1 MRKNVFYFIVLAF
14 LMCASQVR
22 GEVSSKKKILA
33 VAVDSLQ
40 LMMQAG
46 DSCMQEFNTFEAL
59 KYYQKAYDLA
69 KTRSQNRAK
78 ENLGLPLEHLE
89 KLPKERQDEII
100 ERLKHSA
107 EQSAIVDCAVQMK
120 LADCYYKRANY
131 GKSADLL
138 KTIPEDSLLHESFRQ
153 LALSYQKQGDLDSYI
168 YWATQLV
175 NRYPMDGEVVA
186 GLTLALA
193 QKDQPDKGLE
203 YGLAYSLKDSN
214 NILVNR
220 AVADAYFLNRNFSS
234 ASTWYEKL
242 MEQGDSTFNTLYSAG
257 MCYSQI
263 EDRARAYQ
271 FLQLALIKSGMQHS
285 GCAYRLGVVS
295 VDLHLYDEGLTY
307 LNMAAEMMLP
317 DTTVMKAITLS
328 QGEAYYLT
336 KQYDKAVEAW
346 KRHLEYNPGSIAT
359 YYNIASAYY
368 YSLDN
373 PQQSKVYLEKFLQI
387 ARKEEKPTQ
396 QLKDMLEKAEA
407 FLRATKSGSSRK
419 TSRQR

>member
-1 MRKNVFYFIVLAF
+1 MLFFYLCIVFGND
-14 LMCASQVR
+14 MSTTAS
-22 GEVSSKKKILA
+22 A
-33 VAVDSLQ
+33 P
-40 LMMQAG
+40 
-46 DSCMQEFNTFEAL
+46 F
-59 KYYQKAYDLA
+59 
-69 KTRSQNRAK
+69 
-78 ENLGLPLEHLE
+78 
-89 KLPKERQDEII
+89 
-100 ERLKHSA
+100 
-107 EQSAIVDCAVQMK
+107 
-120 LADCYYKRANY
+120 
-131 GKSADLL
+131 
-138 KTIPEDSLLHESFRQ
+138 
-153 LALSYQKQGDLDSYI
+153 I
-168 YWATQLV
+168 YWAQQLV
-175 NRYPMDGEVVA
+175 ARFPMDGEVMA
-186 GLTLALA
+186 GLTNGYTKAN
-193 QKDQPDKGLE
+193 QPEKGVIC
-203 YGLAYSLKDSN
+203 GLKYSLKDST

-220 AVADAYFLNRNFSS
+220 ALGDAWFVSRNFT
-234 ASTWYEKL
+234 AAGLMYERL
-242 MEQGDSTFNTLYSAG
+242 MEQGDSIFNTIYSAG

-346 KRHLEYNPGSIAT
+346 KRHLEYNSGSIAT

-396 QLKDMLEKAEA
+396 QLKDMMEKAEV